1 MADTDGKVVELNPDG
16 SLIQVREPTVAEKA
30 DLDNTLAK
38 ELLRIRMS
46 RNELLQQTDWM
57 ANSDV
62 TMTDAWKTYRQEL
75 RDLTNGL
82 DTLNKALTVT
92 WPTKPS

>member
-30 DLDNTLAK
+30 DLENTLAK

-62 TMTDAWKTYRQEL
+62 TMTDAWKTYRQAL

-82 DTLNKALTVT
+82 DTADKVNSVT
-92 WPTKPS
+92 WPTEPS

>member
-75 RDLTNGL
+75 RNLTNGL

>member
-30 DLDNTLAK
+30 DLENTLAK

-82 DTLNKALTVT
+82 DTLNKALTLT

>member
-30 DLDNTLAK
+30 DLENTLAK

-75 RDLTNGL
+75 RNLTNGL

>member
-30 DLDNTLAK
+30 DLENTLAK

>member
-30 DLDNTLAK
+30 DLENTLAK

-62 TMTDAWKTYRQEL
+62 TMTDAWKTYRQAL

-82 DTLNKALTVT
+82 DTADKVKSVT
-92 WPTKPS
+92 WPTEPS